1 MISELLCHTECILVV
16 FFRYS
21 VWYCPALPE
30 DSDIVSFLKALGVDW
45 PTVPGSWSNEEREQR
60 VLEELRSSPHRERER
75 GREQRRSRG
84 EDAHTERPRDGDEV
98 KINLKE
104 VVQEQGLQGYDPSL
118 GTCTGKAGGVGR

>member
-1 MISELLCHTECILVV
+1 MAV

-21 VWYCPALPE
+21 VLYCPALPE

-45 PTVPGSWSNEEREQR
+45 STVPGSWSNEEREQK
-60 VLEELRSSPHRERER
+60 VLEELRRSPHREREC
-75 GREQRRSRG
+75 GREQRRSTG
-84 EDAHTERPRDGDEV
+84 EDTDMGKPRDGGEV

-118 GTCTGKAGGVGR
+118 GTCTGKVGGIGQYACG